1 MEKFGKYEIIE
12 EIGRGAMGIVYKALD
27 PDINREVAIKTIRF
41 DMLSDGSEKEE
52 MMRRFIREAQAVGKL
67 EHSNI
72 ITIYNVGRE
81 GDSTY
86 IVMQYIEGKSLQEIL
101 SSGKKYASVE
111 IVKLITCLCSALG
124 YAHKRGVVHRDIKP
138 ANILIDNDGN
148 PFLVDFG
155 VALIEMSTMTL
166 SGTIAGTPS
175 YMAPEQVMGKKVTSQ
190 ADIFSL
196 GVILYELLTG
206 KRPFAGEHITTVV
219 YKIINEKPSPLSKA
233 NRDIPEIFERVVT
246 KALAKDPVNRYK
258 NCLDM
263 AVDLQ
268 QETQLFDKTITMDLG
283 KGFPGGIS
291 KKRRWKEWAL
301 YLVLFLIVIIA
312 GGYFLFPEFRE
323 MIFPKDKAITE
334 LGVTPVPRSPVIDFI
349 KNAGAAGSGNLLA
362 KNQSIAKEKRAPDAE
377 LIALKLGNGI
387 SQYNQGNYRS
397 CKQYMNDVLRLDKQ
411 NQRARQY
418 LTQANSALV
427 SITDIKAIIENQK
440 KALEQKELPLLM
452 IDYAAGET
460 KKQRENELINFFQE
474 CEDVLFIVF
483 PETIQIKL
491 IDSETADVSFSNIL
505 SAVSKEEGKKKILFE
520 GEINWTMKKQKNS
533 WKIINYKKISL

>member
-1 MEKFGKYEIIE
+1 MEKIGKYEIIE
-12 EIGRGAMGIVYKALD
+12 EIGRGAMGVVYKALD

-52 MMRRFIREAQAVGKL
+52 MMRRFVREAQAVGKL

-86 IVMQYIEGKSLQEIL
+86 IVMQYIEGKSLQEII
-101 SSGKKYASVE
+101 SSRKKYSSAE
-111 IVKLITCLCSALG
+111 IVKLINCLCSALG

-155 VALIEMSTMTL
+155 VALVEMSTMTL

-175 YMAPEQVMGKKVTSQ
+175 YMAPEQVMGKKVGSQ

-206 KRPFAGEHITTVV
+206 ERPFQGEHLTTVV

-233 NRDIPEIFERVVT
+233 NRDIPEMFEGVVT
-246 KALAKDPVNRYK
+246 KALAKNPAKRYQ
-258 NCLDM
+258 NCRDM

-268 QETQLFDKTITMDLG
+268 HETQIFDKTIAMDFG
-283 KGFPGGIS
+283 KNFPEGIS
-291 KKRRWKEWAL
+291 KKRRWKAWAL
-301 YLVLFLIVIIA
+301 YLVLFFIVIIA
-312 GGYFLFPEFRE
+312 GGYFLFPEFRQ
-323 MIFPKDKAITE
+323 MIFPKDKGITE
-334 LGVTPVPRSPVIDFI
+334 LGVTPVPRSPISDFI
-349 KNAGAAGSGNLLA
+349 KNAGAAGSGDLLA
-362 KNQSIAKEKRAPDAE
+362 KKQSEAKEKTDPDAE
-377 LIALKLGNGI
+377 LIALKLKNGI
-387 SQYNQGNYRS
+387 NQYNQGNYRG
-397 CKQYMNDVLRLDKQ
+397 CKQLMNDVLRLDKQ
-411 NQRARQY
+411 NQKARQY

-427 SITDIKAIIENQK
+427 SIADIKAIIENQK

-452 IDYAAGET
+452 IDYAVGET
-460 KKQRENELINFFQE
+460 KKQRENELIDFFQE
-474 CEDVLFIVF
+474 YDDVLFIVF

-491 IDSETADVSFSNIL
+491 IDSTTADISFSNIL

-520 GEINWTMKKQKNS
+520 GEVNWTLKKQEKF
-533 WKIINYKKISL
+533 WKIIDYKKKSL

>member
-1 MEKFGKYEIIE
+1 MEKIGKYKIIE
-12 EIGRGAMGIVYKALD
+12 EIGRGAMGVVYKALD

-41 DMLSDGSEKEE
+41 DMLSDGSEKED
-52 MMRRFIREAQAVGKL
+52 MMRRFVREAQAVGKL

-86 IVMQYIEGKSLQEIL
+86 IVMQYIEGKSLQEII
-101 SSGKKYASVE
+101 SSSKKYSSAE
-111 IVKLITCLCSALG
+111 IVKLVICLCSALG

-155 VALIEMSTMTL
+155 VALVEMSTMTF

-175 YMAPEQVMGKKVTSQ
+175 YMAPEQVMGKKVGSQ

-206 KRPFAGEHITTVV
+206 KRPFQGEHLTTVV
-219 YKIINEKPSPLSKA
+219 YKIINEQPSPLSKV
-233 NRDIPEIFERVVT
+233 NTDIPEMFEGVVT
-246 KALAKDPVNRYK
+246 KALAKNPAKRYQ
-258 NCLDM
+258 NCQDM

-268 QETQLFDKTITMDLG
+268 EETQLFDKTIAMDLG
-283 KGFPGGIS
+283 KNFPEGIS
-291 KKRRWKEWAL
+291 KKRRRKAWTL
-301 YLVLFLIVIIA
+301 YLVLFFMVIIA
-312 GGYFLFPEFRE
+312 GGYFLFPEFRQ
-323 MIFPKDKAITE
+323 MIFPKDKGITE
-334 LGVTPVPRSPVIDFI
+334 LGVTPVPKSPIIDFL
-349 KNAGAAGSGNLLA
+349 KNAGAAGSGDLLVKKQSEA
-362 KNQSIAKEKRAPDAE
+362 KKKIDPDVE

-387 SQYNQGNYRS
+387 NQYNQGNYRS
-397 CKQYMNDVLRLDKQ
+397 CIQLMNDVLRLDKQ
-411 NQRARQY
+411 NQKARQY

-427 SITDIKAIIENQK
+427 SIADIKAIIENQK

-452 IDYAAGET
+452 IDYAVGET
-460 KKQRENELINFFQE
+460 KKQRENELIDFFQE
-474 CEDVLFIVF
+474 YDDVLFIVF

-491 IDSETADVSFSNIL
+491 IDSTTADISFSNIL
-505 SAVSKEEGKKKILFE
+505 SAVSKEEGKKKMLFE
-520 GEINWTMKKQKNS
+520 GEVNWTLKKQEKL
-533 WKIINYKKISL
+533 WKIIDYKKKSL

>member
-101 SSGKKYASVE
+101 SSGKKYSSVE

-155 VALIEMSTMTL
+155 VALVEMSTMTL
-166 SGTIAGTPS
+166 AGTIAGTPS
-175 YMAPEQVMGKKVTSQ
+175 YMAPEQVMGKNVGSQ

-196 GVILYELLTG
+196 GVILYEILTG
-206 KRPFAGEHITTVV
+206 KRPFDGDHITTVV
-219 YKIINEKPSPLSKA
+219 YKIINEKPSPLSRA
-233 NRDIPEIFERVVT
+233 NRSIPEMFERVVT
-246 KALAKDPVNRYK
+246 KALEKDPGKRYK
-258 NCLDM
+258 NCRDM

-268 QETQLFDKTITMDLG
+268 QETQIFDKNITVNLG
-283 KGFPGGIS
+283 KDFPKSIR
-291 KKRRWKEWAL
+291 KKRRWKAWL
-301 YLVLFLIVIIA
+301 LSSVLILMVSIA
-312 GGYFLFPEFRE
+312 GGYFFFPEFRQ
-323 MIFPKDKAITE
+323 MIFPKDKAIVE
-334 LGVTPVPRSPVIDFI
+334 LGVTPVLRSPIIDLI
-349 KNAGAAGSGNLLA
+349 KNADAAGRGELLA
-362 KNQSIAKEKRAPDAE
+362 KNQSETKEKAAPDAE

-418 LTQANSALV
+418 LTQANSSLV

-474 CEDVLFIVF
+474 FEDVLFIVF

-491 IDSETADVSFSNIL
+491 IDSDTADVSFSNIL

-520 GEINWTMKKQKNS
+520 GEVNWTMKKQKNS

>member
-1 MEKFGKYEIIE
+1 MEKIGKYEIIE

-86 IVMQYIEGKSLQEIL
+86 IVMQYVEGKSLQEIL
-101 SSGKKYASVE
+101 SSRKKYSPAE
-111 IVKLITCLCSALG
+111 IVKLINCLCSALG

-138 ANILIDNDGN
+138 ANILIDNDEN

-175 YMAPEQVMGKKVTSQ
+175 YMAPEQVMGKKVGSQ

-206 KRPFAGEHITTVV
+206 KRPFQGDHITTVV
-219 YKIINEKPSPLSKA
+219 YKIINEKPSPLSEA

-246 KALAKDPVNRYK
+246 KALAKDSTNRYQ
-258 NCLDM
+258 NCRDM
-263 AVDLQ
+263 AIDLQ

-283 KGFPGGIS
+283 KDFPRSIS
-291 KKRRWKEWAL
+291 KKKRWKVWAL
-301 YLVLFLIVIIA
+301 YSLLFFIVSIA
-312 GGYFLFPEFRE
+312 GGYFFFPEFRQ
-323 MIFPKDKAITE
+323 MIFPKDKGITE

-349 KNAGAAGSGNLLA
+349 QNAGAAGSGDLLA
-362 KNQSIAKEKRAPDAE
+362 KKQSEAKEKTDPDAE
-377 LIALKLGNGI
+377 VIALKLGNGI
-387 SQYNQGNYRS
+387 NQYNQGNYRR
-397 CKQYMNDVLRLDKQ
+397 CKQLMNDVLRLDKQ
-411 NQRARQY
+411 NQKARQY
-418 LTQANSALV
+418 LTRANSALV

-440 KALEQKELPLLM
+440 RALEQKELPLLM
-452 IDYAAGET
+452 IDYAVGET
-460 KKQRENELINFFQE
+460 KKQRENELIDFFQE
-474 CEDVLFIVF
+474 YDDVLFIVF

-491 IDSETADVSFSNIL
+491 IDSTTADISFSNIL

-520 GEINWTMKKQKNS
+520 GEVNWTLKKQEKF
-533 WKIINYKKISL
+533 WKIIDYKKKSL